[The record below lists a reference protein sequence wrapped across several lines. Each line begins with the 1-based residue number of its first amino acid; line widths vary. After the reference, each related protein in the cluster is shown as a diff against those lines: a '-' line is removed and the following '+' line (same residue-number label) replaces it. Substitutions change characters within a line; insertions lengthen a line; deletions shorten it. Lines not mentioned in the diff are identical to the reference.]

1 VRKTNSELF
10 AEKGVL
16 WWKAHWA
23 RLVWPKHT
31 REFSQGPY
39 CFEGSFNP
47 VSKVVVTTISKR

>member
-23 RLVWPKHT
+23 RLVWPNT
-31 REFSQGPY
+31 L
-39 CFEGSFNP
+39 GSFLKAHI
-47 VSKVVVTTISKR
+47 VSKAVLIQFRR